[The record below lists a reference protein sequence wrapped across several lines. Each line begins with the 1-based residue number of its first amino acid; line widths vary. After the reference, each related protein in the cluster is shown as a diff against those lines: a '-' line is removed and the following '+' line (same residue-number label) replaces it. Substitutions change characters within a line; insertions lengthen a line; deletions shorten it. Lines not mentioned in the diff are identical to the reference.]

1 VTLTRGVRTPPWISR
16 RDHSFNRYVKSFSIS
31 LGLIFGVGVYLAM
44 RLTCYLHVVHGVSIY
59 SREAKSSPLYLDH
72 FYRTLIIAINK

>member
-1 VTLTRGVRTPPWISR
+1 
-16 RDHSFNRYVKSFSIS
+16 
-31 LGLIFGVGVYLAM
+31 
-44 RLTCYLHVVHGVSIY
+44 VHGVSIY